1 MLMGGKSREGSLG
14 GLEKR
19 IIHSEVSE
27 EAGKDEV
34 QNSWLALKIRRNI
47 FWTLQWWKGNCV
59 DESVVTIV
67 LLNMILLY
75 IWFYIDT

>member
-1 MLMGGKSREGSLG
+1 MGGKSREGSLG

-34 QNSWLALKIRRNI
+34 QNS
-47 FWTLQWWKGNCV
+47 
-59 DESVVTIV
+59 
-67 LLNMILLY
+67 
-75 IWFYIDT
+75 